1 MKALVTQLCPTLCDP
16 MDCSPP
22 GSSVE
27 SPWNSPGKNTGM
39 GSHFLPR
46 GSSWPRDWTQVSRM
60 QADLLLTEPP
70 GKPCLSSVPQ
80 VSLLQQPWNPIS
92 AFLAQQVYLCNGIL
106 LSHKKERNPDIYN
119 NMNVSRDYH
128 TNWSKSKTNVNII
141 WYHFYEESK
150 KMNLNY
156 LQNRSRF
163 VGTEKKFMVTKEEGG
178 KLGVLD

>member
-1 MKALVTQLCPTLCDP
+1 MNKNEITFSSN
-16 MDCSPP
+16 MDGP
-22 GSSVE
+22 
-27 SPWNSPGKNTGM
+27 
-39 GSHFLPR
+39 
-46 GSSWPRDWTQVSRM
+46 
-60 QADLLLTEPP
+60 
-70 GKPCLSSVPQ
+70 
-80 VSLLQQPWNPIS
+80 
-92 AFLAQQVYLCNGIL
+92 
-106 LSHKKERNPDIYN
+106 
-119 NMNVSRDYH
+119 RDYH

>member
-1 MKALVTQLCPTLCDP
+1 MLAIMENSFNQHPHFKSLLVASYSTVLRMILYNYIRLRQECACSVAQLCPTLCDP

-128 TNWSKSKTNVNII
+128 TNWSKS
-141 WYHFYEESK
+141 
-150 KMNLNY
+150 
-156 LQNRSRF
+156 
-163 VGTEKKFMVTKEEGG
+163 EK
-178 KLGVLD
+178 DI